1 MALHIELKTKNYTLQ
16 SMSEK
21 DVTETYLSWLHDPEV
36 SRTLDV
42 DGDIQTIDSL
52 KEYVRSHQSRR
63 NYVFGVYTKEG
74 KQIGTHSFVWSKTDK
89 VAQIGVMIG
98 DKNYW
103 GKGVILETRS
113 RLLNYALELG
123 CKKIEASCDSI
134 NIPAIYNFVKQGWA
148 KEGVRRA
155 HRIVDNQPVDLI
167 LFGMLAHE
175 WNAKRK

>member
-1 MALHIELKTKNYTLQ
+1 M
-16 SMSEK
+16 
-21 DVTETYLSWLHDPEV
+21 
-36 SRTLDV
+36 
-42 DGDIQTIDSL
+42 
-52 KEYVRSHQSRR
+52 
-63 NYVFGVYTKEG
+63 FGVYTKEG
-74 KQIGTHSFVWSKTDK
+74 KQIGTHSFVWSKIDK

-134 NIPAIYNFVKQGWA
+134 NIPAIYNFVKQGWT